1 MYKIKV
7 DLSNGEKLD
16 IRIGRPELI
25 YGATAIM
32 RKENTE
38 KSVYAINPLTNE
50 RMDIILGEENRFIIP
65 MHNQNDYKLA
75 LEKRLKLKLAVMPY
89 FKGKNDEAVR
99 NEATTKYRHSVI
111 VIIKNPKT
119 GQYLCE
125 DARNG
130 LCRSFV
136 LGGMEDGETI
146 EDAAIREVKEETG
159 YANVKINNVSN
170 ISVINH
176 FFAGYKGNF
185 NRFARLEIVFGELVN
200 DEHYEIS
207 EEEKKKHKIKWLSQ
221 AELKQFINV
230 EHNLFAL
237 KMLENGE
244 SAFEGEGIMNT
255 KDENNYKNSEEVRKI
270 IIEKYCTN

>member
-16 IRIGRPELI
+16 IRTERPELI

-32 RKENTE
+32 LKENIE
-38 KSVYAINPLTNE
+38 KAVYAINPITKE
-50 RMDIILGEENRFIIP
+50 KMDIVSGGENRFIIP
-65 MHNQNDYKLA
+65 MHNQNDYNLA
-75 LEKRLKLKLAVMPY
+75 LEKGLKFKLAAMPY
-89 FKGKNDEAVR
+89 FKGKDDEAVR
-99 NEATTKYRHSVI
+99 SEAPTKYRHSI
-111 VIIKNPKT
+111 IAIIKNPKT

-146 EDAAIREVKEETG
+146 EEAAIREVKEETG
-159 YANVKINNVSN
+159 YVNVKINNVSN

-185 NRFARLEIVFGELVN
+185 NRFARLEIVFGELIN

-207 EEEKKKHKIKWLSQ
+207 EEEKKKHIVKWLTRE
-221 AELKQFINV
+221 ELKTFINV

-237 KMLENGE
+237 KMLEDGE
-244 SAFEGEGIMNT
+244 QAFEGEGIMNT
-255 KDENNYKNSEEVRKI
+255 EDENNYKTSQEVRKI